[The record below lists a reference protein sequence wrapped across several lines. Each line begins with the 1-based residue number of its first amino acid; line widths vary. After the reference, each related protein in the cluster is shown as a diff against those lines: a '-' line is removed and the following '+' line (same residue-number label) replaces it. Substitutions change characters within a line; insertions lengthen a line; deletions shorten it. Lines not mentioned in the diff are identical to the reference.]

1 MDQFSKLGPVQAIS
15 KFWGTLTNTQRFIS
29 VLFISVSVVLLS
41 VVSVVAT
48 KPRMEVLFSG
58 LEQADAGAVVSKL
71 QERGVKYELTDGGS
85 VVRVPAK
92 DVHEMRLALATEGLP
107 AGGSV
112 GFEIFD
118 KTSFGMTEFAQ
129 KLNYQRGLQGE
140 LERTISTLDM
150 VEQAR
155 VHVSIPEES
164 VFNRDRQDKYAS
176 ASVVVK
182 LRPGGQLGS
191 DQVGG
196 IVHLVSAAVVGLKPG
211 HVTVVDT
218 QGNILSEAGDDAT
231 GLDPRLSASQLQLKS
246 NEEER
251 IEKDLQTMLDRVVG
265 ANKAVVRVNARMN
278 FDRRETSSEV
288 FNPGGTGAGLLVTES
303 TTDET
308 YGGGPGAPATAGVAK
323 GEGYRRTERNNKY
336 QVSRTTEHVIK
347 SPGSIEQLSIA
358 VMLDE
363 KVDAARIPSVKKAVE
378 AAVGADPKRGD
389 RVTVESVPFDNS
401 AMQKEA
407 KELAAIASKANYMG
421 IGKTVG
427 AVLLLLGFL
436 FFLKKTLGSVKISV
450 TEQTVAQMPTQG
462 KVAVAEGHGPPQADG
477 GAVLQGVGDKRP
489 EEVAQVIKS
498 WISESS

>member
-1 MDQFSKLGPVQAIS
+1 MDQFTKLGPVQAIV
-15 KFWGTLTNTQRFIS
+15 KFWGTLTSTQRFIS
-29 VLFISVSVVLLS
+29 LVFISLSIVLLS

-118 KTSFGMTEFAQ
+118 KTNFGMTEFAQ
-129 KLNYQRGLQGE
+129 KLNYQRALQGE
-140 LERTISTLDM
+140 LARTISTLDM

-155 VHVSIPEES
+155 VHISIPEQTIFTKNEK
-164 VFNRDRQDKYAS
+164 DKYAT

-196 IVHLVSAAVVGLKPG
+196 IVHLVSAAVEGLKPG

-218 QGNILSEAGDDAT
+218 QGNMLNEAGDDAT
-231 GLDPRLSASQLQLKS
+231 GLDPRLSASQLMLKS
-246 NEEER
+246 NEEQR

-288 FNPGGTGAGLLVTES
+288 FNPGGSGTGLLVSELKTE
-303 TTDET
+303 ET
-308 YGGGPGAPATAGVAK
+308 YGGGPGAAKVATGK
-323 GEGYRRTERNNKY
+323 GEGYHRLETSNQY
-336 QVSRTTEHVIK
+336 QVSKTTEHVIK

-363 KVDAARIPSVKKAVE
+363 KVDAARIPSVRKAVE
-378 AAVGADPKRGD
+378 AAVGADAKRGD
-389 RVTVESVPFDNS
+389 VVSVESVPFDNTV
-401 AMQKEA
+401 MQKEE
-407 KELAAIASKANYMG
+407 KEMAAMASKASYLG

-427 AVLLLLGFL
+427 GVLLLLGFL
-436 FFLKKTLGSVKISV
+436 FFLKKTFGSIKVTV
-450 TEQTVAQMPTQG
+450 TEQAVAQMPSRG
-462 KVAVAEGHGPPQADG
+462 KVAVAEGYGPPQADG
-477 GAVLQGVGDKRP
+477 GAILQGVGDKRP
-489 EEVAQVIKS
+489 EEVAQVIKN
-498 WISESS
+498 WISES